1 MFAKHLGIFPQGRT
15 HKMLTVL
22 TIQVLKVQN
31 CKNYLYANIEHLS
44 WNIIN

>member
-15 HKMLTVL
+15 HKKILTVL

-44 WNIIN
+44 